1 MRKHKIKSSYKIFE
15 IWWHK
20 HSKVICLYCYKCW
33 DKPDFWIHSNG
44 AKRKNGDRCFD
55 FNIHFGK
62 LAFWYTNFDL
72 QREVK

>member
-1 MRKHKIKSSYKIFE
+1 MRKHKIKSSHEIFE

-20 HSKVICLYCYKCW
+20 HSKVICLCYYEW
-33 DKPDFWIHSNG
+33 GEPDFWIHSNG